1 MKNKNDDSI
10 TDPHRAVKQMA
21 GYGLMFYLQ
30 HYIMLNDMR
39 SFGT

>member
-21 GYGLMFYLQ
+21 GYGLMFYL